1 MPIECPRCS
10 QTNTDSSLIC
20 ECGYDLAPQLRQ
32 HQVDSPTSAT
42 DAGPT
47 PPALLKEMRRR
58 DFLLWIGVIWIALS
72 VGEWVWIRLHLSTR
86 PAFELL
92 KDSLLMG
99 LTDLAGALFV
109 GSLGWVGVWFLLAYE
124 GSPRSL
130 CPKRVALSVT
140 FLAASFLFI
149 VARVTGPAV
158 LTQHLIHGLLL
169 FAIAGFS
176 YYAGSRGWFGKW

>member
-1 MPIECPRCS
+1 MPIECPRCLH
-10 QTNTDSSLIC
+10 TNADSSTTC
-20 ECGYDLAPQLRQ
+20 RCGYDSAPQLRRSQ
-32 HQVDSPTSAT
+32 IDSPTTSTGEA
-42 DAGPT
+42 PT
-47 PPALLKEMRRR
+47 PAALPKEMRKR
-58 DFLLWIGVIWIALS
+58 DFLFGIGVIWIALS
-72 VGEWVWIRLHLSTR
+72 IGEWVWIRLHLPTR

-92 KDSLLMG
+92 KDSLLVG

-124 GSPRSL
+124 GSHRFL
-130 CPKRVALSVT
+130 CPKRVTLSVT

-149 VARVTGPAV
+149 VARVTSPAL
-158 LTQHLIHGLLL
+158 LTQHLFNGLLL